1 MQWKFIDICENINHS
16 IIFLY
21 KLKNKD
27 KSILKLKSKI
37 DDIKAEKPDSE
48 EKMSKIIENLEI
60 YYNIVNNRM
69 NRYKEPQCAGSG
81 LTDGQ
86 KLSIRINILMFYS
99 VYNKNLKF
107 PKKFI
112 FSSYLL
118 IRFCPSI
125 SWICYYLNI
134 INTKSNIFT

>member
-60 YYNIVNNRM
+60 Y
-69 NRYKEPQCAGSG
+69 
-81 LTDGQ
+81 
-86 KLSIRINILMFYS
+86 
-99 VYNKNLKF
+99 
-107 PKKFI
+107 
-112 FSSYLL
+112 
-118 IRFCPSI
+118 
-125 SWICYYLNI
+125 
-134 INTKSNIFT
+134 